1 MNKVIDVL
9 EVIRRGLTTFL
20 SWRLRR
26 FSHLLV
32 LGTATD
38 KGIDLLVS
46 MTAELF
52 EGLLCVKWWNLPQKY
67 KVK

>member
-46 MTAELF
+46 MTAEL
-52 EGLLCVKWWNLPQKY
+52 LRLYYV
-67 KVK
+67 